1 MLVKECLKLKNRD
14 LVTVGPDVRVPDAM
28 KLLLTNRISC
38 LPVVDGD
45 GQLIG
50 ILSDKDIFK
59 RAYEDSHGFTGASV
73 RDLMTTEVIVGVP
86 EDSLDYIGG
95 VMTKNR
101 IRHVPILEDGR
112 VAGLISVGDI
122 VSSQL
127 SHMEIE
133 NRYLRQYIK
142 DQYPG

>member
-1 MLVKECLKLKNRD
+1 MLVKECLKRKNRD

>member
-1 MLVKECLKLKNRD
+1 MLVSECLKRKNRD
-14 LVTVGPDVRVPDAM
+14 LITVGPEVKVPEAM

-38 LPVVDGD
+38 LPVVDD
-45 GQLIG
+45 NRRLIG

-59 RAYEDSHGFTGASV
+59 RAYEDSQGFTGACV
-73 RDLMTTEVIVGVP
+73 RDLMTTDVIVGVP
-86 EDSLDYIGG
+86 DDTLDYIGG

-101 IRHVPILEDGR
+101 IRHIPILDNRE
-112 VAGLISVGDI
+112 VVGLISVGDI

-127 SHMEIE
+127 TSFEIE
-133 NRYLRQYIK
+133 NRYLRLYIK